1 MEKNPSILRF
11 GSLSVKVSSSLLLV
25 CLKFET
31 RWRRP
36 PRRST
41 TILVAAMGVRQ
52 SWSGKITTEI
62 KKRCRPR
69 NLPRWDLLLGF
80 PICICFPNSGCRWR
94 SAVILSVQLTL
105 VELNLPL
112 LPLWREVQSK
122 RFYKYFVAIL
132 DVSYVR
138 WLWKK
143 EKSWEVTATLNM
155 VLGTD
160 GEEKLLQRLEDLW
173 LKALSRGRPRG
184 EGNTDEERGLLCQ
197 WKNSFPFISGGVF
210 FQRPF
215 HESNRDLWYWIRDR
229 RIFTIPEALRVRV
242 FLWVSP
248 SKELKPVFRP
258 QYWNYFIVPQKIKTT
273 SSSRIGDN
281 FPYTFPPEGWSCGE
295 NFCHFQKQIKCWV
308 TNKLVILC
316 MAGIYIENPR
326 LAWVNEILCAELRIV
341 ADSCWQ
347 I

>member
-25 CLKFET
+25 CLKFEI

-41 TILVAAMGVRQ
+41 TILVAAMRVRQ

-122 RFYKYFVAIL
+122 RFYKNFVAIL

-197 WKNSFPFISGGVF
+197 WKSSFHFWWSF
-210 FQRPF
+210 FPK
-215 HESNRDLWYWIRDR
+215 
-229 RIFTIPEALRVRV
+229 AL
-242 FLWVSP
+242 
-248 SKELKPVFRP
+248 
-258 QYWNYFIVPQKIKTT
+258 
-273 SSSRIGDN
+273 SR
-281 FPYTFPPEGWSCGE
+281 
-295 NFCHFQKQIKCWV
+295 KQSR
-308 TNKLVILC
+308 LVILNQRQTHIYYSWGPQGEGFPLSFTLK
-316 MAGIYIENPR
+316 GIEACISTTV
-326 LAWVNEILCAELRIV
+326 LELFHCPTEDQNYV
-341 ADSCWQ
+341 KLKDWW
-347 I
+347 